1 MLHSEL
7 GLQLG
12 ANQDWPNKIRGGV
25 GVPSRARII
34 YTLTTNH
41 MDPNVVSLISA
52 VEGIEISTFD
62 SPFGVGQKAA
72 ATTKREMLWSRNVIP
87 YSGDPSS

>member
-1 MLHSEL
+1 M
-7 GLQLG
+7 G
-12 ANQDWPNKIRGGV
+12 QDNLYSHYKPHGSKW
-25 GVPSRARII
+25 
-34 YTLTTNH
+34 L
-41 MDPNVVSLISA
+41 SLISA

-72 ATTKREMLWSRNVIP
+72 ATTKFEMLWSDNGIA